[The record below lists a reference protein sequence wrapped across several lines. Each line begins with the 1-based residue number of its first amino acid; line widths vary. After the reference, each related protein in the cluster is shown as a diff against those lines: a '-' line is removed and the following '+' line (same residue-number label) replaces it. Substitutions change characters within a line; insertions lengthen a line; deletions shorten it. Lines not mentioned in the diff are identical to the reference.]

1 MELSREKLEL
11 NQYTHQKQ
19 LPKAFCYLCAWIE
32 HNLWETSRWN
42 PTFVFNATAEF
53 QWLPA
58 ITTVIAYRQYLFQIK
73 ERSLK
78 FSLNA
83 YDCLGVDILGAMIAQ
98 VTFYRVEFYKS
109 RSIKRKLQCI
119 LQRRFALRM
128 LLSTNIFLG
137 IVLEKFF
144 WLLLHDFKA
153 LAVIVPLK
161 IIWRRLFL
169 NTENWWLTISS
180 LLSQLVTV

>member
-1 MELSREKLEL
+1 MESDLLFLTQQL
-11 NQYTHQKQ
+11 N
-19 LPKAFCYLCAWIE
+19 
-32 HNLWETSRWN
+32 S
-42 PTFVFNATAEF
+42 

-128 LLSTNIFLG
+128 LLILKGCYSVQISSLG
-137 IVLEKFF
+137 IVLEK
-144 WLLLHDFKA
+144 A
-153 LAVIVPLK
+153 
-161 IIWRRLFL
+161 FL
-169 NTENWWLTISS
+169 ITTP
-180 LLSQLVTV
+180 

>member
-1 MELSREKLEL
+1 MESDLLFLTQQL
-11 NQYTHQKQ
+11 N
-19 LPKAFCYLCAWIE
+19 
-32 HNLWETSRWN
+32 S
-42 PTFVFNATAEF
+42 

-109 RSIKRKLQCI
+109 RSIKRKLQFI
-119 LQRRFALRM
+119 LQKRFALRM
-128 LLSTNIFLG
+128 LLSTNIFFGNCMRESLSDYYSMT
-137 IVLEKFF
+137 VF
-144 WLLLHDFKA
+144 

-161 IIWRRLFL
+161 II
-169 NTENWWLTISS
+169 
-180 LLSQLVTV
+180 

>member
-1 MELSREKLEL
+1 M
-11 NQYTHQKQ
+11 T
-19 LPKAFCYLCAWIE
+19 
-32 HNLWETSRWN
+32 
-42 PTFVFNATAEF
+42 V
-53 QWLPA
+53 
-58 ITTVIAYRQYLFQIK
+58 VIAYRQYLFQIK

-119 LQRRFALRM
+119 LQKRFALRM
-128 LLSTNIFLG
+128 LLSTNIFFGNCMRESLSDYYSMT
-137 IVLEKFF
+137 VF
-144 WLLLHDFKA
+144 

-161 IIWRRLFL
+161 II
-169 NTENWWLTISS
+169 
-180 LLSQLVTV
+180 